1 MTNILT
7 AAEAANWVR
16 TSADDAAMLQLLDSV
31 DVYVNAATGREW
43 NADNEINQKAKTAA
57 GIILTAW
64 YDDPAQ
70 IGSSPSRASSAL
82 LQLEAEAFK
91 YRKYVFYGTNGAG
104 SIRVP
109 GARVGDVVRKLV
121 GVYGVSGDQSSKFE
135 ATVSEA
141 DALQQ
146 TEGSD
151 LSENIYAVVLKNPA
165 DDVSA

>member
-1 MTNILT
+1 MANILT
-7 AAEAANWVR
+7 AAEAANWAR

-31 DVYVNAATGREW
+31 DDYISGATGRDWAE
-43 NADNEINQKAKTAA
+43 DNEINPKAKTAA

-70 IGSSPSRASSAL
+70 IGTSPSRASSAL
-82 LQLEAEAFK
+82 LQLEAESLK
-91 YRKYVFYGTNGAG
+91 YRKYVFYGANGAG
-104 SIRVP
+104 SISMP
-109 GARVGDVVRKLV
+109 SARVGDVVQKLV
-121 GVYGVSGDQSSKFE
+121 GVYVVSGDQSSKFE
-135 ATVSEA
+135 ATVSVE